1 MILILL
7 SLLLLSLLFELLL
20 LLLLLFEFIIII
32 IKVLQNY
39 WMKGRLGALEAQLA
53 QINASVGSLARLQ
66 VDCLSLSLYIYI
78 YIEREIHGYMYVYI
92 YIYIYIYVYIYIYI
106 KRERER
112 DQFIVIAIIITIIV
126 IIINSIII
134 LCWRG
139 YRWSSARRPSCG
151 RTPTFACRSLM
162 IYYNRYRIIGHDLLL
177 WL

>member
-1 MILILL
+1 MN
-7 SLLLLSLLFELLL
+7 ERPP
-20 LLLLLFEFIIII
+20 
-32 IKVLQNY
+32 
-39 WMKGRLGALEAQLA
+39 GRPRGAARTDQRLRR
-53 QINASVGSLARLQ
+53 LARAAAGG
-66 VDCLSLSLYIYI
+66 LSLSLSIYI
-78 YIEREIHGYMYVYI
+78 YIERERYIDICMYI
-92 YIYIYIYVYIYIYI
+92 YIYIYIYIRIYIYIYI
-106 KRERER
+106 ERERER